1 MKAVAGLLLIGGG
14 VFLLIALF
22 NGSLHFPLGNVN
34 LGLPGLGNLFTSTT
48 PASLQNGINPS
59 PTTGTTGG
67 VKNINPTVNTPKGP
81 VVCPVGTQYDPTSG
95 KCVNIYQGNR

>member
-1 MKAVAGLLLIGGG
+1 MKGVAGIILVGGG
-14 VFLLIALF
+14 VLLLIALF
-22 NGSLHFPLGNVN
+22 SGTLHFPLGNVN
-34 LGLPGLGNLFTSTT
+34 LGLPGWLQSST

-67 VKNINPTVNTPKGP
+67 VKNINPTVTTPGGQK
-81 VVCPVGTQYDPTSG
+81 VVCPVGTSYDPTSG